1 MANPLPALWSAC
13 PSAQGRGGWSLRLL
27 SALKFRLS
35 GWPLSGARS
44 FRSWE
49 CREGWPGGYLGAGLR
64 DGTLCGQSADR
75 LRPPDLRWL
84 LFTSLRPTPA
94 AAGQPRRRRVIGQ
107 AACQSLGTFPG
118 VGRPGP
124 QHFLVPGQVPQPGA
138 GILLSAVRPEP
149 GAGLYPVPGLG
160 TGRRERGAVS
170 QGPHPQVSR
179 LGGAGMERKGTRD
192 PAVPSLGSDRA
203 WRGEV
208 RPGLVAWL
216 LGSRAS
222 LEARG
227 ASEGGEVRPSG
238 ESLTRAEGG
247 GRACALSGRP
257 CLGPACSP
265 CARRADRRGVCVRV
279 CAGVDLFTVWET
291 SFGSSVHT

>member
-1 MANPLPALWSAC
+1 MAPFWRPECPQLGVPRGVARRLPR
-13 PSAQGRGGWSLRLL
+13 GRPAGQD
-27 SALKFRLS
+27 S
-35 GWPLSGARS
+35 G
-44 FRSWE
+44 
-49 CREGWPGGYLGAGLR
+49 
-64 DGTLCGQSADR
+64 GQSADS

-84 LFTSLRPTPA
+84 LFTSLGPTPA

-160 TGRRERGAVS
+160 TGRGERGAVS

-192 PAVPSLGSDRA
+192 WAVPSLGSDRA

-216 LGSRAS
+216 FGSRAS

-227 ASEGGEVRPSG
+227 ASEGGEVRLSG

-247 GRACALSGRP
+247 GRACALSGRAR
-257 CLGPACSP
+257 LEPACSG
-265 CARRADRRGVCVRV
+265 CARRADRRGGCV

-291 SFGSSVHT
+291 SFGGSVHTVMKREIAYWALSKC

>member
-1 MANPLPALWSAC
+1 MVSAAPLCSEIPAFGVAPFWRPEFPQLGVPRGVARRL
-13 PSAQGRGGWSLRLL
+13 PRGR
-27 SALKFRLS
+27 
-35 GWPLSGARS
+35 P
-44 FRSWE
+44 
-49 CREGWPGGYLGAGLR
+49 AGR
-64 DGTLCGQSADR
+64 DSCGQSTDS

-124 QHFLVPGQVPQPGA
+124 QHFLVPGQVPQPGP
-138 GILLSAVRPEP
+138 GILLSAERPEP

-257 CLGPACSP
+257 RLGPACSP
-265 CARRADRRGVCVRV
+265 CARRADRRGVCVCVWV
-279 CAGVDLFTVWET
+279 CVCGR
-291 SFGSSVHT
+291 GSVYSMGDQFWKQCAHVMKRKIAHWALSKC